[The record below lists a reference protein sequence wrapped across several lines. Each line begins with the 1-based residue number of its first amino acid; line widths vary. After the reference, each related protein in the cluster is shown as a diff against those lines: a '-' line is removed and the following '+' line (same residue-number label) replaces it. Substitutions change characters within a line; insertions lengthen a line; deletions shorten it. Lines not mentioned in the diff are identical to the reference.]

1 MAIDSTSVAMEIGGT
16 FLVCPAWAFP
26 VITMDIPSL
35 QLKLLLTIKLLR
47 LLRDGMPML
56 MIREISSPKMS
67 LKQFSVKSTMIE
79 CFVNKLETSK
89 FAIMIEDPI
98 LTEYRVT
105 HISKNNIVHTEGS
118 EEAFALESVNHG
130 TCSTMKECQSK
141 LKDIAAMSNT
151 LGFEIDLECDFVP
164 FSLETYTSAKTLN
177 AKYGYGEH
185 QPDGSSHS
193 EPCRF
198 QVGEKVLCVIH
209 EGYDAVFPGIVVGP
223 LTCEYLEELYRQRS
237 AGSAQSR
244 EEFIDSWLD
253 WNWDS
258 VIVRPL
264 VHLRNDW
271 EEMGETVIIN
281 RVYLFPYKEF
291 EI

>member
-1 MAIDSTSVAMEIGGT
+1 M
-16 FLVCPAWAFP
+16 
-26 VITMDIPSL
+26 
-35 QLKLLLTIKLLR
+35 
-47 LLRDGMPML
+47 
-56 MIREISSPKMS
+56 
-67 LKQFSVKSTMIE
+67 
-79 CFVNKLETSK
+79 
-89 FAIMIEDPI
+89 
-98 LTEYRVT
+98 
-105 HISKNNIVHTEGS
+105 
-118 EEAFALESVNHG
+118 
-130 TCSTMKECQSK
+130 
-141 LKDIAAMSNT
+141 
-151 LGFEIDLECDFVP
+151 
-164 FSLETYTSAKTLN
+164 
-177 AKYGYGEH
+177 
-185 QPDGSSHS
+185 
-193 EPCRF
+193 
-198 QVGEKVLCVIH
+198 LCVIH

-281 RVYLFPYKEF
+281 SVYLFPYKEF